1 MHLPSVRPQKSFSTS
16 CPGSYRNNPLPF
28 STFNE
33 FGAALCEAAGVAFPS
48 PLPDPDNV
56 MAFHLVIDGVIVN
69 LIHHELEGND
79 DAFVLVVF
87 GVVPEQDECE
97 VLRVLAEM
105 NFVLMSADAPVL
117 GCNPETGEVVLRK
130 AMSLS
135 LVDAEAAFSAIKQL
149 VAMALEWREHPL
161 FALDGNREAG
171 FPLHQRI

>member
-1 MHLPSVRPQKSFSTS
+1 M
-16 CPGSYRNNPLPF
+16 PF

-48 PLPDPDNV
+48 PLPDPNNV
-56 MAFHLVIDGVIVN
+56 MAFHLVLDGVIVN

-87 GVVPEQDECE
+87 GVTPEHDECE

-117 GCNPETGEVVLRK
+117 CCNPDTREVVLRK
-130 AMSLS
+130 ALSIS
-135 LVDAEAAFSAIKQL
+135 LVDAELAFSAIKQL
-149 VAMALEWREHPL
+149 VAMALEWRADPL
-161 FALDGNREAG
+161 FALAGSRGAG
-171 FPLHQRI
+171 FPFHQRI